1 MKFYNIKKN
10 FFKMKSLF
18 YFLIK
23 SISQKG
29 ISQKGIYL
37 YPRKG
42 YIFKALQST
51 LHFLI
56 ADSSWNHAWMLSL
69 SFGEQ
74 LQDHMLKDCV
84 FSFSCSVIKAL

>member
-29 ISQKGIYL
+29 L
-37 YPRKG
+37 
-42 YIFKALQST
+42 
-51 LHFLI
+51 
-56 ADSSWNHAWMLSL
+56 
-69 SFGEQ
+69 
-74 LQDHMLKDCV
+74 
-84 FSFSCSVIKAL
+84 